1 VPSPKATED
10 LNPTRRRALKNLAA
24 FLAGSPLL
32 QAQQDPFRDHSRV
45 PGLDELK
52 NAFDFEALAFEKL
65 PRQVF
70 NYTAHGTAGEFTV
83 RRNREAFDWVR
94 LVPQALSGVSEVDAS
109 TEVLGTK
116 MKFPIMLSP
125 SAAHNTLHAEGEHG
139 TYEGATNAAGTP
151 VIISYVTS
159 TPFPEVAEAEGG
171 PLWYQ
176 LYPREDIPENR
187 ENLYAAQEAGAE
199 AIVITVDQEA
209 SWYERRLHDRNLS
222 AASRRPRRPSRE
234 KPSGAAR
241 YRVTSRRLWYQWDL
255 FSKLREYIRVPM
267 VAKGIMTGEDAAR
280 CVDEG
285 LDAIMVSNHGGRA
298 MDYCPSTIEVLPEV
312 VEAVDGRIPVLID
325 GGFRRGSDIL
335 KALAL
340 GADAVSLGRV
350 PRWGL
355 AAFGAEGVQRV
366 LEIMQAELVQA
377 MLAAGCA
384 NLAAVNDS
392 IVRTDWR

>member
-1 VPSPKATED
+1 MPSPNATEEP
-10 LNPTRRRALKNLAA
+10 NPTRRRALRNLAA

-32 QAQQDPFRDHSRV
+32 HAQQDPFRDHSRV

-52 NAFDFEALAFEKL
+52 NAFDFEAAAYEKL
-65 PRQVF
+65 PRQIF

-83 RRNREAFDWVR
+83 RRNREAFDWVK
-94 LVPQALSGVSEVDAS
+94 LVPKALSNVSQVDAS
-109 TEVLGTK
+109 TEILGAK

-125 SAAHNTLHAEGEHG
+125 SAAHLTLHAEAEHG
-139 TYEGATNAAGTP
+139 TYEGATAASGTP
-151 VIISYVTS
+151 AIISYVTS
-159 TPFPEVAEAEGG
+159 TPFPEIAKATGG

-176 LYPREDIPENR
+176 LYTREDIPENR
-187 ENLYAAQEAGAE
+187 ENLYAAQEAGAG
-199 AIVITVDQEA
+199 AIVVTVDQEA
-209 SWYERRLHDRNLS
+209 PYYERSMHDRHLS
-222 AASRRPRRPSRE
+222 AASRRSRRPTRGE
-234 KPSGAAR
+234 PVGAAR
-241 YRVTSRRLWYQWDL
+241 YRLYARRLWYQWDL
-255 FSKLREYIRVPM
+255 FAKLREYIRVPM

-298 MDYCPSTIEVLPEV
+298 MDYCPSTIEVLPEI
-312 VEAVDGRIPVLID
+312 VEAVGGRIPVLID

-366 LEIMQAELVQA
+366 LEILQAELVQA
-377 MLAAGCA
+377 MIHSGCA
-384 NLAAVNDS
+384 NLAAVNKS